1 MISKLALVGTLALT
15 LTGCAIQQTVKPVAM
30 AQNKQVCIV
39 ENPAV
44 KEGFLESYTRALG
57 NKGYTV
63 RQLASGASLVE
74 CPVTSTYTANWRW
87 DLAMYMTYADITVY
101 DKGAPAGKAV
111 YDATRAG
118 LNTNK
123 FINADKKI
131 TELVDQL
138 FPNLSGS

>member
-1 MISKLALVGTLALT
+1 MITKLAFVSAIAVA
-15 LTGCAIQQTVKPVAM
+15 LTGCGIHQTVQPIAM
-30 AQNKQVCIV
+30 AGNKQVCIV

-44 KEGFLESYTRALG
+44 KGTFLEVYTRTLG
-57 NKGYTV
+57 TKGYTV
-63 RQLASGASLVE
+63 RQLAKGSSLVE

-118 LNTNK
+118 LNTGK
-123 FINADKKI
+123 FINADKKV

-138 FPNLSGS
+138 FPALSGS